1 MKKEEFLPLVN
12 DKGKVI
18 GKASRSECHKDK
30 KLLHPVVH
38 LHIFNKKGD
47 IYLQKRPKYK
57 LVQPEKWDTAVGG
70 HVSFNETIE
79 IALKKETREELNI
92 HEIDSELFQT
102 YIWESEIE
110 RELVYLFVAEYN
122 KKIMINK
129 QELDEGKF
137 WKKTEIQNNLGK
149 NIFTQN
155 FEFEYKTFLQK

>member
-1 MKKEEFLPLVN
+1 MDRSHNVPY
-12 DKGKVI
+12 
-18 GKASRSECHKDK
+18 RSECHKDK

-38 LHIFNKKGD
+38 LHIFNKNGD

-92 HEIDSELFQT
+92 NEIDSELFQT

-110 RELVYLFVAEYN
+110 TELVYLFVAEYN
-122 KKIMINK
+122 NEIIINNK
-129 QELDEGKF
+129 ELDEGKF

-155 FEFEYKTFLQK
+155 FEFEYKSFLQK